1 MKMHILL
8 GAVLVTAGLAGPAAA
23 AETQGTIKSVNP
35 KTDSITLSDGKTF
48 VLSEGVEAETLK
60 AGEKVKVTYAT
71 TAGKMTASKV
81 QIVK

>member
-1 MKMHILL
+1 MKTHILL
-8 GAVLVTAGLAGPAAA
+8 GAILVSAGLAGPAAA
-23 AETQGTIKSVNP
+23 ADAQGTIKSVDP

-60 AGEKVKVTYAT
+60 AGEKVMVTYST

-81 QIVK
+81 QVLK

>member
-1 MKMHILL
+1 MKTHILL
-8 GAVLVTAGLAGPAAA
+8 GAMLLSAGLASPAAA
-23 AETQGTIKSVNP
+23 ADAQGTIKSVDP

-60 AGEKVKVTYAT
+60 AGEKVKVTYST
-71 TAGKMTASKV
+71 TAGKLTASKV